1 LTIIRRGSVELEVAE
16 GDAVEDVEEAMEL
29 GGGIGYVCSWLDR
42 GDECA
47 EAVKVSLVSGFDYV
61 TKQDNK
67 GDKGGEQ

>member
-1 LTIIRRGSVELEVAE
+1 M
-16 GDAVEDVEEAMEL
+16 EDVEEAMEL